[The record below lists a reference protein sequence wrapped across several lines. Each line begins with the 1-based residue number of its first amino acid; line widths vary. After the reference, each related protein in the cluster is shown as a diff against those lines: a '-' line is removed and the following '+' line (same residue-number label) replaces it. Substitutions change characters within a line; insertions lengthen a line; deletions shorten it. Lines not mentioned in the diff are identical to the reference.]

1 MGFYLRKSISVGPL
15 RFNLSKSGIGVSAGV
30 TGLRFGAGPRG
41 NYVHMG
47 RGGLYYRATLPPS
60 STPRQSPPQPLPPS
74 APEIPPGT
82 HAPLE
87 EIESANVSQIVD
99 SSSRELLDEL
109 NRKRA
114 KTRLWPFVAVASVV
128 LLGLGVSSG
137 WTAWLVGILAIVAAV
152 GTYAAHARDALQ
164 KTVVLFYDFDSE
176 MEAAY
181 AKLHAAASQLT
192 SCAAAWHIEASGKV
206 HDRKYHAGASDLV
219 RRKSTS
225 IRREEPPYV
234 KTNIET
240 VAVGVGRQTLHFFP
254 DRVLVYD
261 QNGVGAVG
269 YQELRVEIGATRF
282 IENESVPRDAKV
294 VDRTWKYVNKS
305 GGPDKRF
312 KDNKE
317 LPVCRYEEVTLSSQ
331 TGLNEVLQL
340 SRCGAGD
347 GFAEAIYLLGKCMPK
362 EGTRA
367 ARAA

>member
-15 RFNLSKSGIGVSAGV
+15 RFNLSKSGIGVSAGI

-47 RGGLYYRATLPPS
+47 RDGLYYRATLPPS
-60 STPRQSPPQPLPPS
+60 SSSRQSPPQPLPPL
-74 APEIPPGT
+74 APEIPLGT

-87 EIESANVSQIVD
+87 EIESADVSQIVD

-114 KTRLWPFVAVASVV
+114 KTRVWPLVAVVSVV
-128 LLGLGVSSG
+128 VLVLGASSG
-137 WTAWLVGILAIVAAV
+137 WPVWLVGIFAVAAAA
-152 GTYAAHARDALQ
+152 GTYAAHTRDALQ
-164 KTVVLFYDFDSE
+164 KTVVLFYDFDPD

-181 AKLHAAASQLT
+181 AKLHAAASQLA

-219 RRKSTS
+219 RRKTTS
-225 IRREEPPYV
+225 IRRAEPPYV
-234 KTNIET
+234 RTNIET

-261 QNGVGAVG
+261 QNGVGAVT
-269 YQELRVEIGATRF
+269 YQDLRVEVGATRF
-282 IENESVPRDAKV
+282 IESESVPRDAEV
-294 VDRTWKYVNKS
+294 IDRTWKYVNKS

-317 LPVCRYEEVTLSSQ
+317 LPICRYEEVSLSSQ
-331 TGLNEVLQL
+331 SGLNEVLQL
-340 SRCGAGD
+340 SRCGAGN
-347 GFAEAIYLLGKCMPK
+347 GFAEAISSLGKSMPT
-362 EGTRA
+362 EGVCVA
-367 ARAA
+367 QSA